1 MKPTRSARNSG
12 FCMLAVAAGGGF
24 KVGWSCCFFFDGFGL
39 AGPIMSGLVS
49 GLNGKAAAV
58 IYIHC
63 KVSLPCP
70 NEKCGFGRKHQKQI
84 CSILNLTI
92 SPGNEA

>member
-1 MKPTRSARNSG
+1 M
-12 FCMLAVAAGGGF
+12 
-24 KVGWSCCFFFDGFGL
+24 GWSSDL
-39 AGPIMSGLVS
+39 VLLGPSCQELVS

-58 IYIHC
+58 MYIHC

-92 SPGNEA
+92 SLGE

>member
-1 MKPTRSARNSG
+1 
-12 FCMLAVAAGGGF
+12 MLAGGGGRRGLQGGMEF
-24 KVGWSCCFFFDGFGL
+24 GFGL

-58 IYIHC
+58 MYIHC

-92 SPGNEA
+92 SPGE